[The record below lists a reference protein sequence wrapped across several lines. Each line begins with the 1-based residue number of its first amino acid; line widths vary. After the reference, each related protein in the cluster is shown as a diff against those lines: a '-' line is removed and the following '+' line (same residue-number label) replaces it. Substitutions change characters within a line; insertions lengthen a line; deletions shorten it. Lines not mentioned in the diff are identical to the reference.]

1 VTQDGSGTG
10 SVTGPGIA
18 CKPTCS
24 NAYPVGTEVTLTA
37 TPGAGSVFGGWDG
50 ACHGTGT
57 CHLTMS
63 AARNVT
69 ATFTAQHALTVAT
82 DGSGSG
88 WVSGPGISCQPTCAA
103 TYAQGTVVALTATAI
118 AGSTFTGWSGACSG
132 TGACDITM
140 GSDQSV
146 TATFAAQGR
155 PPTQPTQAPPT
166 GPAVTPAKP
175 ACTLQSRSARVAGRT
190 LSLTARCDQAGR
202 ITVNGTITATRRAK
216 RTRFHTAAMT
226 VQATA
231 GTSLSLRVKLPRA
244 ALTALRGGA
253 RVSVTFTLKA
263 TNANGSSRAT
273 AKIAR
278 LRLA

>member
-1 VTQDGSGTG
+1 MS
-10 SVTGPGIA
+10 
-18 CKPTCS
+18 
-24 NAYPVGTEVTLTA
+24 TA
-37 TPGAGSVFGGWDG
+37 RD
-50 ACHGTGT
+50 
-57 CHLTMS
+57 
-63 AARNVT
+63 VT
-69 ATFTAQHALTVAT
+69 ATFTAQHTLTVAT

-88 WVSGPGISCQPTCAA
+88 WVNGSGISCQPTCAA
-103 TYAQGTVVALTATAI
+103 TYAQGTVVSLTATAI

-140 GSDQSV
+140 GSDQNV

-155 PPTQPTQAPPT
+155 PPTPPSDAPPT
-166 GPAVTPAKP
+166 GPATPPRKP
-175 ACTLQSRSARVAGRT
+175 ACTLQSRSARISGRT

-202 ITVNGTITATRRAK
+202 VTVNGTVTAIRHAK
-216 RTRFHTAAMT
+216 RTRSHTAAMT

-231 GTSLSLRVKLPRA
+231 GQSLTLRVKLPRA